1 MTGSK
6 KDEKLIQR
14 AVRFGVPVG
23 GSSELLASAP
33 LSNAADEEKKKM
45 RSERFGVAGSGGNE
59 VAKKNQRLER
69 FGRNVVSVSTGRVI
83 TNSGPNKRLKE

>member
-1 MTGSK
+1 M
-6 KDEKLIQR
+6 R
-14 AVRFGVPVG
+14 A
-23 GSSELLASAP
+23 
-33 LSNAADEEKKKM
+33 
-45 RSERFGVAGSGGNE
+45 ERFGVAGSGGNE